1 MASHGTLA
9 AKYNI
14 SWKRGGS
21 VVVRNQPIADNPPP
35 GFLTNREYAW
45 TPAALKAPAG
55 VRCGRIKSQER
66 ESQKLKEEGNAFSV
80 RRWRRQPSKRGRLS
94 TKVELRNTSP
104 FEMNISQLL
113 PWLQGWPLY
122 RIHRETGEGDGRGNV
137 ETPWLIN
144 GLHTTT
150 S

>member
-80 RRWRRQPSKRGRLS
+80 RTMAPTALEAWPSVDEGRVAQHFTIRDEYQPTVAVAARMA
-94 TKVELRNTSP
+94 T
-104 FEMNISQLL
+104 I
-113 PWLQGWPLY
+113 
-122 RIHRETGEGDGRGNV
+122 
-137 ETPWLIN
+137 
-144 GLHTTT
+144 
-150 S
+150 